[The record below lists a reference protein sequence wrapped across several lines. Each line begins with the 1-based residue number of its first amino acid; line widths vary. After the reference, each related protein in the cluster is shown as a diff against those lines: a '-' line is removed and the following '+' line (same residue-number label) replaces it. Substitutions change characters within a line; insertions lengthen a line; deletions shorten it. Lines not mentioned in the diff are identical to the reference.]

1 MSEKI
6 SIYIPVF
13 NAEKT
18 IEQSVSSVFEQSL
31 KVDEIIVINDNSS
44 DKTEKIINSFKNIK
58 ILKNEKNMGLGYNR
72 NLGIKESRNNIVG
85 SIDADVVLDKF
96 WLENLMTHL
105 NRNEVVMCGG
115 NLIEKFVNNKYN
127 LWRSNN
133 YSQNWGSNDLLN
145 PPFLYG
151 CNTLQTKSVWKEVK
165 GYDESMFTNGEDI
178 DYTMKVRSNKN
189 NNLYYSAKSLCYHLQ
204 DDNLQSLSK
213 RVWRYHSFGYKI
225 KKPSIKRLVK
235 LLLKQFKFLFKRIMG
250 DLFKLK
256 FHFILIDVMIFVYF
270 IKLEIMRIIKSNN

>member
-165 GYDESMFTNGEDI
+165 GYDESLFTNGEDI

-256 FHFILIDVMIFVYF
+256 FHFLLIDVMIFVYF

>member
-1 MSEKI
+1 VSEKI

>member
-165 GYDESMFTNGEDI
+165 GYDESLFTNGEDI